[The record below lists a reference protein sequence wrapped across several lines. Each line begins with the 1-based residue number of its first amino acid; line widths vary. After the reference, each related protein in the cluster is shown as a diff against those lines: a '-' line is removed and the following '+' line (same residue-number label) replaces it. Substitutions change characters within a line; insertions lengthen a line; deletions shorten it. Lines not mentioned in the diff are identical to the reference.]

1 MVIRKKLKRN
11 KIKIEDGPN
20 RPPYIHTHDTYTY
33 IYIHIYTYAYSK
45 QYWFFINKAIVPML
59 KEYHN
64 FTLNISPVDISL
76 VSF

>member
-1 MVIRKKLKRN
+1 M
-11 KIKIEDGPN
+11 
-20 RPPYIHTHDTYTY
+20 HTQNN
-33 IYIHIYTYAYSK
+33 IG
-45 QYWFFINKAIVPML
+45 FFINKAIVPML